1 MIPSIRHKSKG
12 QNKINYLASV
22 SDLMSGLLFV
32 FILTLAVAII
42 QARTA
47 TGKAEL
53 EAQNARQAA
62 EHARMV
68 EKDLRNV
75 KDRLQVVENRL
86 EGNARA
92 LRRLLQNL
100 QANLDAH
107 GIRVEVDEVRGVLRI
122 PETAV
127 TFNVGQ
133 STLDGNNRNK
143 LKLIGKALQED
154 LQCFQP
160 ETILD
165 EVCKVRNPTRNTLDA
180 VLIEGH
186 TDNQTYRGDTTGHRN
201 RLLSTARSNAVFD
214 AMIVG
219 NQHLENLKNDKG
231 ERLFSLSGYGA
242 SRPLPG
248 HEYVVP
254 TNDPANRRIEF
265 RFIMTPPAFTNEE
278 SQMLRN
284 PTQTV
289 TE

>member
-1 MIPSIRHKSKG
+1 MMPSIRHKQKG
-12 QNKINYLASV
+12 QSTINYLASV

-68 EKDLRNV
+68 EKDLKNV
-75 KDRLQVVENRL
+75 KNRLQVVENRL

-100 QANLDAH
+100 QANLEAQ
-107 GIRVEVDEVRGVLRI
+107 GIRVDVDEVRGVLRI

-133 STLDGNNRNK
+133 STLDMNNRNK
-143 LKLIGKALQED
+143 LKLIGKALQEE
-154 LQCFQP
+154 LRCFQP
-160 ETILD
+160 NAINSD
-165 EVCKVRNPTRNTLDA
+165 VCKVRNPTRNTLDA

-186 TDNQTYRGDTTGHRN
+186 TDNQTYRGDAIGHRN
-201 RLLSTARSNAVFD
+201 RLLSTARSNAVYD

-219 NQHLENLKNDKG
+219 NRRLENLKNDKG

-248 HEYVVP
+248 HEYTVP

-265 RFIMTPPAFTNEE
+265 RFIMTAPAFTNEE
-278 SQMLRN
+278 SQMLRT
-284 PTQTV
+284 PTQSV

>member
-1 MIPSIRHKSKG
+1 MMPSIRHKQKG
-12 QNKINYLASV
+12 QSTINYLASV

-68 EKDLRNV
+68 EKDLKNV

-100 QANLDAH
+100 QANLEAQ
-107 GIRVEVDEVRGVLRI
+107 GIRVDVDEVRGVLRI

-133 STLDGNNRNK
+133 STLDMNNRNK
-143 LKLIGKALQED
+143 LKLIGKALQEE
-154 LQCFQP
+154 LRCFQP
-160 ETILD
+160 NAINSD
-165 EVCKVRNPTRNTLDA
+165 VCKVRNPTRNTLDA

-186 TDNQTYRGDTTGHRN
+186 TDNQTYRGDATGYRN
-201 RLLSTARSNAVFD
+201 RLLSTARSNAVYD

-219 NQHLENLKNDKG
+219 NRRLENLKNDKG

-248 HEYVVP
+248 HEYTVP

-265 RFIMTPPAFTNEE
+265 RFIMTAPAFTNEE
-278 SQMLRN
+278 SQMLRTS
-284 PTQTV
+284 TQSV